1 MAVNYRL
8 SDELEDAKMI
18 TGMCQR
24 VTKDFDEA
32 KEGIN
37 TEHIYENCNL
47 ISGIFDQYAHIRNT
61 LKAYGSMAIQEDYT
75 GWKEND
81 FHREVAKLL
90 LIE

>member
-1 MAVNYRL
+1 MIPGSPKLLAV
-8 SDELEDAKMI
+8 
-18 TGMCQR
+18 TGF
-24 VTKDFDEA
+24 VLPAEA

-75 GWKEND
+75 SWKEND